1 MKHLEKTE
9 ENLLETGPGNDFKD
23 ITPKAQAREEKINKW
38 HYMKLKKKLLNGKGN
53 NPQNEKEW
61 EQIPAYHIS
70 DKKLTLTHA

>member
-53 NPQNEKEW
+53 NP
-61 EQIPAYHIS
+61 
-70 DKKLTLTHA
+70 